1 MRLVLFDI
9 DGTLLRCGKQ
19 VAKHFLGALEAVF
32 GGYHLPERF
41 SFAGKT
47 DPMIA
52 VELVRGL
59 GLDEEEIHARL
70 PRARDLYVEAIS
82 RELDR
87 DRMLLLP
94 GVVELLDRLV
104 AASGT
109 HRRLA
114 HRQLAGRRPRQA
126 LPLRPRGLL
135 PLRRLRRRRPR
146 PPRTRAGGDAPS
158 RTPRAG
164 NRVDPSRRT
173 RCSSSATPC
182 SMSTVRAP
190 PARSAWRWR
199 RAFTEAEELEAAGA
213 DWVFDDL
220 RQATRHLAF
229 FAA

>member
-104 AASGT
+104 ARRDVTVGLLTGNWQGGARAKLSRFDLEGYFPFGAFGDDARDRRGLVPVAMRRAERLSERPFEPEEVLIVGDTVLDVDCAQAAGAKCLAVASG
-109 HRRLA
+109 
-114 HRQLAGRRPRQA
+114 
-126 LPLRPRGLL
+126 
-135 PLRRLRRRRPR
+135 
-146 PPRTRAGGDAPS
+146 
-158 RTPRAG
+158 
-164 NRVDPSRRT
+164 
-173 RCSSSATPC
+173 
-182 SMSTVRAP
+182 
-190 PARSAWRWR
+190 
-199 RAFTEAEELEAAGA
+199 FTEAEELEAAGA
-213 DWVFDDL
+213 DWVYDDL
-220 RQATRHLAF
+220 SQATRHLAF

>member
-104 AASGT
+104 ARQELTVGLLTGNWQGGARAKLSRFDLEGYFPFGAFGDDARDRRGLVPVAMRRAERHAAGNPGGPFEPDEVLIVGDTVLDVDCARAAGAKCLAVASG
-109 HRRLA
+109 
-114 HRQLAGRRPRQA
+114 
-126 LPLRPRGLL
+126 
-135 PLRRLRRRRPR
+135 
-146 PPRTRAGGDAPS
+146 
-158 RTPRAG
+158 
-164 NRVDPSRRT
+164 
-173 RCSSSATPC
+173 
-182 SMSTVRAP
+182 
-190 PARSAWRWR
+190 
-199 RAFTEAEELEAAGA
+199 FTEAEELEAAGA

>member
-1 MRLVLFDI
+1 MRLILFDI

-32 GGYHLPERF
+32 GGYQLPDRF

-70 PRARDLYVEAIS
+70 PEARDLYVAAMD

-94 GVVELLDRLV
+94 GVVELLDRLKQRRELTVGLLTGNWQGGARVKLSRFDLERYFSFGAFGDDARDRRGLVPV
-104 AASGT
+104 AMRRAEKHGEGPFAADEILIVGDTVLDVDCARAAGARCLAVASG
-109 HRRLA
+109 
-114 HRQLAGRRPRQA
+114 
-126 LPLRPRGLL
+126 
-135 PLRRLRRRRPR
+135 
-146 PPRTRAGGDAPS
+146 
-158 RTPRAG
+158 
-164 NRVDPSRRT
+164 
-173 RCSSSATPC
+173 
-182 SMSTVRAP
+182 
-190 PARSAWRWR
+190 
-199 RAFTEAEELEAAGA
+199 FTEAEELQAAGA

-220 RQATRHLAF
+220 GQAALEMEL
-229 FAA
+229 FAI